1 MSEMM
6 ERTRHWLPLIA
17 AISLLVGCSKQVTLA
32 RTDAGE
38 QTTTESASTPGSSAT
53 QEGAMKIT
61 SPAFQD
67 HGPIPVKYTCDGND
81 TIPPLQLQNV
91 PPNAKSLALIVND
104 PDVPPGINPTGN
116 WDHWVVYD
124 IPADLREIREGE
136 APEGVTGKNSWGKNQ
151 YGGPCPPDRQHRYFF
166 RIYALDDSL
175 DLPPFKPGRPEV
187 LDAMKGHVIAEAE
200 LVGVYGPKKKK

>member
-1 MSEMM
+1 MM
-6 ERTRHWLPLIA
+6 DRTRLWLPLIA
-17 AISLLVGCSKQVTLA
+17 AVSLLIGCGRELTVA
-32 RTDAGE
+32 RTDA
-38 QTTTESASTPGSSAT
+38 QSQAATDSASSPDGSAT
-53 QEGAMKIT
+53 EEGKMNIT

-81 TIPPLQLQNV
+81 TIPPLEFENV
-91 PPNAKSLALIVND
+91 PPDAKSLALVMND
-104 PDVPPGINPTGN
+104 PDVPPGVNPTRN

-166 RIYALDDSL
+166 RLYALDESL
-175 DLPPFKPGRPEV
+175 DLPPFKTGRPEV
-187 LDAMKGHVIAEAE
+187 LDAMKGHVLAEAE
-200 LVGVYGPKKKK
+200 LVGVYGPKKK